1 MWILYM
7 EISKGIGSCI
17 KNVYEKNR
25 INFKYILLNIGDKC
39 KLILKNK

>member
-1 MWILYM
+1 M

-25 INFKYILLNIGDKC
+25 INFKIYATKYR
-39 KLILKNK
+39 K